1 MPLQKI
7 LLKPGVNRENTRYTN
22 EGGYYESEK
31 VRFRQGTPE
40 KIGGW
45 VRISAN
51 TFLGVCRSLRNW
63 ITLSYQNLLGVG
75 TNLKFYIENG
85 GVYNDITP
93 IRVANTLTN
102 PFTTTIGSAVVTVT
116 DPSGGFENNDFVT
129 FSPTTTLGGVTIFG
143 EYQLTSTGTT
153 TYTITASGQA
163 AFALVGGGTINA
175 VYQINTGAEY
185 AIPAVGWGAGPWGAG
200 TWGNGAAS
208 ETSIR
213 IWNQSNFGQD
223 LILGPREAPLYYWN
237 ASIGYTAKTASIT
250 IASPSVVSFSGSF
263 LNGTALILQTTG
275 SLPTGLVIGVTY
287 YVINSTGSTFNLAAT
302 PGGVAINTTGTQS
315 GVQAI
320 SPRAIPISELS
331 GANETPISQIF
342 FLISDVSRFVLCF
355 GTNDVYST
363 TIDPMLIRWSDQES
377 VTEWEPLIT
386 NQAGS
391 TRLSQGS
398 TIVTALQSRQEILV
412 WTDSALYSLQYLG
425 PPYVWGAQLLAS
437 NISIVGPNAAAVA
450 SGATYWMGAD
460 KFYKYAGGI
469 QTLRCDLLRYVYN
482 DINREQFDQVY
493 ASTNE
498 GFNEVWWFYCS
509 SNSNEADRYVVY
521 NYVED
526 IWYYGSLGR
535 TAWLDTGLRSFPV
548 AATYAHNLV
557 NHESGVDDGML
568 ADLLPI
574 EASITTAQFDIGDG
588 HNFAFIYRILPD
600 LTFNGSTNGVTP
612 RLTMQLL
619 PLKNSGSG
627 YTSPKSVGGTDTD
640 AEQPVVATQSYPI
653 DPDTYD
659 GQIYIRVRGRQ
670 MAMRITSDTIGTQ
683 WQLGAPR
690 IDLRP
695 DGRR

>member
-1 MPLQKI
+1 
-7 LLKPGVNRENTRYTN
+7 
-22 EGGYYESEK
+22 
-31 VRFRQGTPE
+31 
-40 KIGGW
+40 
-45 VRISAN
+45 
-51 TFLGVCRSLRNW
+51 
-63 ITLSYQNLLGVG
+63 
-75 TNLKFYIENG
+75 
-85 GVYNDITP
+85 
-93 IRVANTLTN
+93 
-102 PFTTTIGSAVVTVT
+102 
-116 DPSGGFENNDFVT
+116 
-129 FSPTTTLGGVTIFG
+129 
-143 EYQLTSTGTT
+143 
-153 TYTITASGQA
+153 
-163 AFALVGGGTINA
+163 
-175 VYQINTGAEY
+175 
-185 AIPAVGWGAGPWGAG
+185 
-200 TWGNGAAS
+200 
-208 ETSIR
+208 
-213 IWNQSNFGQD
+213 
-223 LILGPREAPLYYWN
+223 
-237 ASIGYTAKTASIT
+237 
-250 IASPSVVSFSGSF
+250 
-263 LNGTALILQTTG
+263 
-275 SLPTGLVIGVTY
+275 
-287 YVINSTGSTFNLAAT
+287 
-302 PGGVAINTTGTQS
+302 
-315 GVQAI
+315 
-320 SPRAIPISELS
+320 
-331 GANETPISQIF
+331 
-342 FLISDVSRFVLCF
+342 
-355 GTNDVYST
+355 
-363 TIDPMLIRWSDQES
+363 MLIRWSDQES

-482 DINREQFDQVY
+482 DINRQQFDQVY

-509 SNSNEADRYVVY
+509 ANSNESDRYVVY

-557 NHESGVDDGML
+557 NHETGVDDGML

-627 YTSPKSVGGTDTD
+627 LTSPKSVGGTDTD

-659 GQIYIRVRGRQ
+659 GQIFIRVRGRQ

-690 IDLRP
+690 IDIRP

>member
-1 MPLQKI
+1 
-7 LLKPGVNRENTRYTN
+7 
-22 EGGYYESEK
+22 
-31 VRFRQGTPE
+31 
-40 KIGGW
+40 
-45 VRISAN
+45 
-51 TFLGVCRSLRNW
+51 
-63 ITLSYQNLLGVG
+63 
-75 TNLKFYIENG
+75 
-85 GVYNDITP
+85 
-93 IRVANTLTN
+93 
-102 PFTTTIGSAVVTVT
+102 
-116 DPSGGFENNDFVT
+116 
-129 FSPTTTLGGVTIFG
+129 
-143 EYQLTSTGTT
+143 
-153 TYTITASGQA
+153 
-163 AFALVGGGTINA
+163 
-175 VYQINTGAEY
+175 
-185 AIPAVGWGAGPWGAG
+185 
-200 TWGNGAAS
+200 
-208 ETSIR
+208 
-213 IWNQSNFGQD
+213 
-223 LILGPREAPLYYWN
+223 
-237 ASIGYTAKTASIT
+237 
-250 IASPSVVSFSGSF
+250 
-263 LNGTALILQTTG
+263 LQTTG

-482 DINREQFDQVY
+482 DINRQQFDQVY
-493 ASTNE
+493 ANTNE

-509 SNSNEADRYVVY
+509 ANSNEADRYVVY

>member
-1 MPLQKI
+1 VPLQKI

-143 EYQLTSTGTT
+143 EYQLTSIGTT

-482 DINREQFDQVY
+482 DINRQQFDQVY
-493 ASTNE
+493 ANTNE

-509 SNSNEADRYVVY
+509 ANSNEADRYVVY

>member
-129 FSPTTTLGGVTIFG
+129 FSPTITLGGVTIFG

-482 DINREQFDQVY
+482 DINRQQFDQVY
-493 ASTNE
+493 ANTNE

-509 SNSNEADRYVVY
+509 ANSNEADRYVVY